1 MVSPRTGDDPRGAV
15 RSPSVVTGK
24 AQRKEVADG
33 AEISGQR
40 DEETDVTVI
49 VTSGN
54 DDHRGA

>member
-40 DEETDVTVI
+40 DEETDVTAT
-49 VTSGN
+49 VTSDN
-54 DDHRGA
+54 DDRQGA